1 MNKTKVLT
9 VRKPVADS
17 LAGYEPTPEGP
28 PKMANV
34 LLIEDDPDVARML
47 KSALARYGHNVTCS
61 GDGAAGLAQ
70 LQRSKPAPDIVI
82 TDILMPVQEGIET
95 IMAIREVNT
104 TIPIVAISGGGRTK
118 RLDFLKTAEKLGAN
132 ASLAK
137 PFRPAELAQTIEKL
151 LM

>member
-1 MNKTKVLT
+1 
-9 VRKPVADS
+9 
-17 LAGYEPTPEGP
+17 
-28 PKMANV
+28 MAHV

-47 KSALARYGHNVTCS
+47 TSALERYGHSVTYS
-61 GDGAAGLAQ
+61 GDGADGLVQ
-70 LQRSKPAPDIVI
+70 MKRSTPAPDIVV

-104 TIPIVAISGGGRTK
+104 EIPIIAISGGGRTK

-137 PFRPAELAQTIEKL
+137 PFRPADLAQTIEKL
-151 LM
+151 LTAKAEPASIPVKS